1 LDAVGFLVQAALAR
15 LTPTQKYIFDS
26 ILSIFGN
33 DIENNINFLVT
44 FADGQTPPVLDA
56 IKEAKIAHRLD
67 NSGQP
72 RHHRFNNSGFFA
84 FNGREAEDTGFG
96 QMFWK
101 LGMKNFES
109 FFSVLS
115 SMTTRSL
122 TLTKEVL
129 EERKHINVTIEGLT
143 AKIQRQLT
151 KMEELR
157 KTKQMIENHSDQIN
171 ANKNFKYTVTVSK
184 GDKVNITDNTCT
196 TNCSKCSMSCHFPCQ
211 LGLTEMKEGCASM
224 GKDGLCK
231 VCPLKCK
238 WDLHLNQSYH
248 WVFKDISETRTYDD
262 IRKKY
267 ETALQQ
273 KLSKEGV
280 LQALQFELEQIRY
293 DLKQDIN
300 TITECLKRLDRI
312 ALRPDAFTTTEYIEL
327 MIQAEMKEKKP
338 GYEERIKS
346 LKSLL
351 DKAQLM
357 NNIRKGNNMEDYV
370 NSDAIRAAAQSCS
383 QLQVTAEPQ
392 QAEKKPGWL
401 KNLF

>member
-1 LDAVGFLVQAALAR
+1 MDAVGFLAQAALAR

-33 DIENNINFLVT
+33 DIENNISFLVT

-56 IKEAKIAHRLD
+56 IKEAKITKQLD
-67 NSGQP
+67 KNGQP
-72 RHHRFNNSGFFA
+72 HHHRFNNSGFFA
-84 FNGREAEDTGFG
+84 SNQAEDENNGFG

-115 SMTTRSL
+115 NMATRSL

-143 AKIQRQLT
+143 TKIQRQLT

-157 KTKQMIENHSDQIN
+157 KTKQMIENHSDQIK
-171 ANKNFKYTVTVSK
+171 ANKDFKYTVTVSK
-184 GDKVNITDNTCT
+184 GDKFDITDNTCT

-211 LGLTEMKEGCASM
+211 LGLTEMKQGCAAM

-231 VCPLKCK
+231 VCPKNCK
-238 WDLHLNQSYH
+238 WDEHLNQSYH
-248 WVFKDISETRTYDD
+248 WVFKDVSETKTYEE

-267 ETALQQ
+267 ESALHQ
-273 KLSKEGV
+273 KLTTEGV
-280 LQALQFELEQIRY
+280 LQALQLELKQIQY
-293 DLKQDIN
+293 DLKQDIK
-300 TITECLKRLDRI
+300 TITDCLQRLDRI

-327 MIQAEMKEKKP
+327 MIQAETKEKKP
-338 GYEERIKS
+338 GYQERIKS

-351 DKAQLM
+351 DKTQIVSD
-357 NNIRKGNNMEDYV
+357 IRTGKYMGKYV
-370 NSDAIRAAAQSCS
+370 SQEAEEAAAQSCS
-383 QLQVTAEPQ
+383 QLQITAEPKK
-392 QAEKKPGWL
+392 AEKKTGFF
-401 KNLF
+401 NLF